1 MTTVGEKTIEAAAI
15 SGAFLWPIG
24 VTLELYSGSYMWPA
38 AAIGAA
44 LLVGGGRP
52 FWAVPF
58 QTFLRGYLAGGAVYG
73 IGIYT
78 RTDKYALKVTFAE
91 AMILNMFNGGS

>member
-1 MTTVGEKTIEAAAI
+1 MSSGEKTIEAAAI
-15 SGAFLWPIG
+15 TAAFLWPIG
-24 VTLELYSGSYMWPA
+24 VTLELASGSYMWPA

-58 QTFLRGYLAGGAVYG
+58 RTFIRGYVAGGAVYG
-73 IGIYT
+73 MGMYN
-78 RTDKYALKVTFAE
+78 RTDQYAPNVTKAE
-91 AMILNMFNGGS
+91 GFIGQFLGNFK